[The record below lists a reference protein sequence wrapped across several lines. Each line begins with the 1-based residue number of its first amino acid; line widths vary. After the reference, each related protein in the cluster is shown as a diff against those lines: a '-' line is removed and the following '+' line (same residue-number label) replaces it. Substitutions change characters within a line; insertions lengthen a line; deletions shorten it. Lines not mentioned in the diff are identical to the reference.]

1 MDNTSFQKTL
11 QRFILFF
18 IFSALLML
26 FDWFGLLTL
35 PKQGFYTI
43 ASPLEIGLYSFSQ
56 TAVEQFSFLTF
67 WKNGYR
73 EIEYLKQRNRELSV
87 ETARV
92 RQLLEENESLKKQFA
107 ALGQESQALL
117 PARVVSFSRYLLVDK
132 GTKDHVA
139 KGQMVMFDK
148 ILVGRVV
155 EVGQHWAKVILPN
168 DPEEKI
174 IVITTKNRAKG
185 VLKGSFNQDLILDQI
200 LQKEKIE
207 PEETIETA
215 GGDNFQ
221 KGILIGRIT
230 QVGGKKSDVFQSAR
244 AESLLEFNKLTDVF
258 IKIK

>member
-1 MDNTSFQKTL
+1 MDSSFQNTL
-11 QRFILFF
+11 RRFILFF

-26 FDWFGLLTL
+26 FDWFGFLAL
-35 PKQGFYTI
+35 PKRGFYAI
-43 ASPLEIGLYSFSQ
+43 ASPVEIGLYSFSQ
-56 TAVEQFSFLTF
+56 SVVQQFSFLIF

-107 ALGQESQALL
+107 ALGQESQTLL
-117 PARVVSFSRYLLVDK
+117 PARVLSFSRYLLLDK
-132 GTKDHVA
+132 GTEDQVA
-139 KGQMVMFDK
+139 KGQLVIFDK
-148 ILVGRVV
+148 ILVGRVI
-155 EVGQHWAKVILPN
+155 EVQEHSAKVILPN

-174 IVITTKNRAKG
+174 IVVTTKNRAKG
-185 VLKGSFNQDLILDQI
+185 VLKGSFNRDLILDQV

-221 KGILIGRIT
+221 KGVLIGKIT
-230 QVGGKKSDVFQSAR
+230 QVGGEKSDVFQWAR
-244 AESLLEFNKLTDVF
+244 AESLLEFNKLTNVF